1 MYLNVV
7 AFDLDGTIAQN
18 DQVNTQTWV
27 KLAEAKEKGF
37 KLMLVTGRCFDDL
50 KAIGPFEEYC
60 KAIVAE
66 NGALVYFPDN
76 ETLVMPFGQLANEVK
91 DQLIASGIPLEI
103 GKAIVAT
110 RVPHDK
116 TVLEVLGKTNFAA
129 IAEYNKGAI
138 MVLPH
143 GATKGSG
150 LLFALNELGLSAHNM
165 VSIGDAENDR
175 SLFEQS
181 ELAVAVQNA
190 TEDIKKMSDL
200 TLDAPNGT
208 GVNAFLNQLINHK
221 IPVHTPRTKQRIQIG
236 HRLDQEE
243 IFMRPLRLLNGNLC
257 ITGDSRSGKSW
268 IAGLIIEKLLEQE
281 YQVCV
286 IDPEGDYYG
295 INAFPHAIVMGRN
308 DPKLPEVPDLLTLFE
323 YSTTSIVLDMSSK
336 PLNFQ
341 MEYVEELLHGLF
353 SLKESRGKPQLVIMD
368 EAHYFCGPE
377 NGAVKELIVKHM
389 SHGGIAL
396 ITFNPN
402 LMDANVLEQVDH
414 WLITKL
420 QGSQQYDAIRPYLP
434 ALNNDEMREKLGH
447 LPVGK
452 AYMYCKNSDDT
463 LHHQAEIIDFSH
475 TRRIVRHIR
484 HLNKYLRAPVQR
496 SKQFYFHVPEGYD
509 GAVTAA
515 NLWEFGRRLREVP
528 LDTILFHIERMDFR
542 RWAAEVLHDIELA
555 NRIQKITRRQ
565 LKGENLRHELV
576 ATVDLRFE
584 ELQKMV

>member
-1 MYLNVV
+1 MYLNVI
-7 AFDLDGTIAQN
+7 AFDLDGTIAQ
-18 DQVNTQTWV
+18 DDRVNPQTWV
-27 KLAEAKEKGF
+27 KLAEAKAKGF

-50 KAIGPFEEYC
+50 KTIGPFEEYC

-76 ETLVMPFGQLANEVK
+76 ETLVMPFGQLAKEVK
-91 DQLIASGIPLEI
+91 DQLLASNIPLEI
-103 GKAIVAT
+103 GKAIMAT

-116 TVLEVLGKTNFAA
+116 TVLKVLGRTNFAA

-175 SLFEQS
+175 SMFEQA

-190 TEDIKKMSDL
+190 TEDIKKMSDIIL
-200 TLDAPNGT
+200 SAPNGT
-208 GVNAFLNQLINHK
+208 GVNGFLTQLMNHE
-221 IPVHTPRTKQRIQIG
+221 IPIYNPRAKQRIQIG
-236 HRLDQEE
+236 HRQGQEE
-243 IFMRPLRLLNGNLC
+243 LFMNPLRLLNGNLC
-257 ITGDSRSGKSW
+257 ISGDSRSGKSW

-281 YQVCV
+281 YQICV

-308 DPKLPEVPDLLTLFE
+308 DPKLPAVTDLLTLFE
-323 YSTTSIVLDMSSK
+323 YSSTSIVLDMSSK
-336 PLNFQ
+336 PLSFQ
-341 MEYVEELLHGLF
+341 TEYVEELLHGLF
-353 SLKESRGKPQLVIMD
+353 SLKESRGKPQLIIMD
-368 EAHYFCGPE
+368 EAHYFCGPQ
-377 NGAVKELIVKHM
+377 NGTIKDLIVKHM
-389 SHGGIAL
+389 HHGGIAL

-402 LMDANVLEQVDH
+402 LMDAKVLEQVDH
-414 WLITKL
+414 WLLTKL
-420 QGSQQYDAIRPYLP
+420 QGDLQYNAISPYLP
-434 ALNNDEMREKLGH
+434 ALKEKGMREKLAN
-447 LPVGK
+447 LPMGK
-452 AYMYCKNSDDT
+452 TYLYCKHSDET
-463 LHHQAEIIDFSH
+463 LHHQSEIVDFTH

-484 HLNKYLRAPVQR
+484 HLNKYLRAPVQQ

-509 GAVTAA
+509 GVNSAA
-515 NLWEFGRRLREVP
+515 NLWEFSRKLREVP
-528 LDTILFHIERMDFR
+528 LETIHYHIERQDFR
-542 RWAAEVLHDIELA
+542 RWVADVLHDHELA

-565 LKGENLRHELV
+565 LEGEDLREELA

>member
-18 DQVNTQTWV
+18 DQVSAQTWV

-37 KLMLVTGRCFDDL
+37 KLMLVTGRCFEDL
-50 KAIGPFEEYC
+50 KNIGPFEEYC

-76 ETLVMPFGQLANEVK
+76 ETLVMPFGQLASVVK
-91 DQLIASGIPLEI
+91 EQLIESGIPLEI

-116 TVLEVLGKTNFAA
+116 KVLEVLGKTNFAA

-175 SLFEQS
+175 SLFEQA
-181 ELAVAVQNA
+181 ELAIAVQNA
-190 TEDIKKMSDL
+190 TEKIKKIADI

-208 GVNAFLNQLINHK
+208 GVNAFISQLLNHE
-221 IPVHTPRTKQRIQIG
+221 IPVFTPRRKQRIQIG

-243 IFMRPLRLLNGNLC
+243 LFMSPLRLLNGNLC

-281 YQVCV
+281 YQICV

-323 YSTTSIVLDMSSK
+323 YSNTSIVLDMSSK
-336 PLNFQ
+336 PLSFQ
-341 MEYVEELLHGLF
+341 MEYVEALLHGLF
-353 SLKESRGKPQLVIMD
+353 SLKESRGKPQLIIMD
-368 EAHYFCGPE
+368 EAHYFCGPG
-377 NGAVKELIVKHM
+377 NGAVKDLIVKHM
-389 SHGGIAL
+389 EHGGIAL

-402 LMDANVLEQVDH
+402 LVDNKVLEQIDH
-414 WLITKL
+414 WLLTKL
-420 QGSQQYDAIRPYLP
+420 QGDLQYHAVSAYLP
-434 ALNNDEMREKLGH
+434 ALAQEDMRKNLAH
-447 LPVGK
+447 LPIGK
-452 AYMYCKNSDDT
+452 TYLYCKHTDDT
-463 LHHQAEIIDFSH
+463 LHHQSEMIDFTH

-484 HLNKYLRAPVQR
+484 HLNKYLRAPVQQ

-509 GAVTAA
+509 GVNSAA
-515 NLWEFGRRLREVP
+515 NLWEFSRKLREVP
-528 LDTILFHIERMDFR
+528 LETIHYHIERQDFR
-542 RWAAEVLHDIELA
+542 RWVADVLHDHELA

-565 LKGENLRHELV
+565 LEGEDLREELA